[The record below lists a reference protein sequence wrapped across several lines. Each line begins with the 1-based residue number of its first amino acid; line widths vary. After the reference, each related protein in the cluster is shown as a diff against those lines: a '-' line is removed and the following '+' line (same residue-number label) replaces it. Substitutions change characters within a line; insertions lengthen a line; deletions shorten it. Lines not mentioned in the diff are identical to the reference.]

1 MPIEIQPYAAER
13 VAAVKAFN
21 LRLRDGGEKIFKFAE
36 QPQSSWL
43 QPGAGETLFEEYFL
57 ANDADAVRGGY
68 VLKHQPYWINGGI
81 AATGYV
87 YSPISEGIVNTQ
99 FGKVGLQLMM
109 HALRR
114 QPLLYCLGMG
124 GFDRPLPQMLK
135 AMGWTLCAVPFYFR
149 VARPA
154 AFFRNFTYASRYRG
168 GKLAANFLA
177 ATGLGWLGAK
187 CVNAVRTKT
196 PEKAGELSWQ
206 LVPEFGDEAT
216 VLWDAAHAK
225 YSLAAVRD
233 RAALNRLYPRSKEKF
248 LRLLVS
254 RGGKPVGW
262 AVALD
267 TPMRWHKFFGDARLG
282 SVIDCFA
289 LAGAEFDVIHAATCL
304 LEERGVDVIVSNQSH
319 AAWCHALRRTGWL
332 SGPSNFIFATAPKL
346 TARLAPFAEH
356 QPRFHL
362 TRGDGEGPTHL

>member
-1 MPIEIQPYAAER
+1 MPIVIEPYTPDR

-21 LRLRDGGEKIFKFAE
+21 QRLRDGGEKIFKFAE

-43 QPGAGETLFEEYFL
+43 PQCAGETLFEEYFL
-57 ANDADAVRGGY
+57 ANDGDAVRGGY
-68 VLKHQPYWINGGI
+68 VLKHQPFWINGAV

-87 YSPISEGIVNTQ
+87 YSPISEGIVNAQ

-135 AMGWTLCAVPFYFR
+135 AMGWTLCEVPFYFR
-149 VARPA
+149 VVLPA
-154 AFFRNFTYASRYRG
+154 AFFRNFTYASKLRG
-168 GKLAANFLA
+168 GKLAANLLA
-177 ATGLGWLGAK
+177 ITGLGWLGTK
-187 CVNAVRTKT
+187 CINAARTKT
-196 PEKAGELSWQ
+196 PENAGELSWQ
-206 LVPEFGDEAT
+206 IVPEFGDEVNA
-216 VLWDAAHAK
+216 LWDAVHAN

-233 RAALNRLYPRSKEKF
+233 RAALNRLYPRATEKF
-248 LRLLVS
+248 LRLVVS
-254 RGGKPVGW
+254 RGGNIVGW

-267 TPMRWHKFFGDARLG
+267 TPMRGHKFFGNARLG

-289 LAGAEFDVIHAATCL
+289 LAGTEFDVMHAATRL
-304 LEERGVDVIVSNQSH
+304 LEERGVDVLVSNQSH
-319 AAWCHALRRTGWL
+319 SAWRDALERAGWL
-332 SGPSNFIFATAPKL
+332 EGPSNFIFASAPKL
-346 TARLAPFAEH
+346 TARLAPFVEH
-356 QPRFHL
+356 QPCFHL